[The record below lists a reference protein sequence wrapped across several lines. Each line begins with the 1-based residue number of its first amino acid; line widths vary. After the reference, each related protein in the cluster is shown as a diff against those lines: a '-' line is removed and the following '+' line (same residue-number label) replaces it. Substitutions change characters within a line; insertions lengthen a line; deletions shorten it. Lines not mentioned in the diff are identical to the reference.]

1 MIAFLV
7 NLIVGGVAGWLAGKL
22 MNSEGSVLRNVIL
35 GLFGGVVGDLV
46 LGLVGI
52 SGSGMIGGMF
62 VSVIGACIL
71 IWLGRKL
78 SGR

>member
-78 SGR
+78 NGR

>member
-52 SGSGMIGGMF
+52 SGSWMIGGMF

>member
-1 MIAFLV
+1 MKKCLCV
-7 NLIVGGVAGWLAGKL
+7 LLSLAL
-22 MNSEGSVLRNVIL
+22 CL

-78 SGR
+78 NGR